1 MRHSIHFRA
10 VAKASVLLC
19 GASVTAIALV
29 QPAYAVTQEDILR
42 RLDALESKN
51 SKLARE
57 NAVLRDRMQHVERS
71 KVVVKAEPAKSSKG
85 NAVQHVGIAQPPAPD
100 ARPPL
105 LAIGSFR
112 VNAPDGIPT
121 GAFDA
126 TTVSIYGHADL
137 SIDAFN
143 TGAYDS
149 KGYKWSVASNLTYLG
164 FRVRHD
170 LTDYGF
176 ANYAVIAQ
184 IESLVDASSQPSE
197 RAALGTRDTF
207 LGIEGPYGALKIGK
221 GDTPYKRA
229 TASFDPFSTTV
240 ADYNSIMGNTGGDI
254 RAEFDYR
261 SPRAIWYDTPIIN
274 GFQFSVMAAAGGN
287 PALDNS
293 AFPFGDFNCSASNA
307 RGSGSGFPNA
317 TQGFNVPNTGGVGG
331 QSICTDG
338 AIGDLYSTSLVYKKG
353 SLTAIG
359 AFEFHRAVNRMGDLG
374 PIIAPNPGGNI
385 PTPGPTIIGGNQVVT
400 GQGVANE
407 YAGKIGL
414 GYLIDD
420 PLGEL
425 QAYGIYE
432 IIRRDGQPAQFN
444 ERSRDSAYGSVTQT
458 FGKSGL
464 AASFAYAR
472 AFKSGS
478 PGFSLDNN
486 INASDTAT
494 ATGYAQNLVSNAAD
508 QYSAGLRYS
517 FSKFASVYLVGTDLV
532 NGPGAHYVTGAS
544 GHGIQY
550 QGRDAFNQILAGGS
564 IRAISSGL
572 TLNF

>member
-71 KVVVKAEPAKSSKG
+71 KVVVKAEPAKSGKG

-112 VNAPDGIPT
+112 VNAPDSIPT

-143 TGAYDS
+143 TGSYDS
-149 KGYKWSVASNLTYLG
+149 KGYRWSVASNLTYLG

-176 ANYAVIAQ
+176 SNYAVIAQ
-184 IESLVDASSQPSE
+184 VESLVDASSQPSE

-221 GDTPYKRA
+221 GDTPYKRS

-240 ADYNSIMGNTGGDI
+240 ADYNSIMGNTGGDV
-254 RAEFDYR
+254 RAEFDFR
-261 SPRAIWYDTPIIN
+261 APRAIWYDTPILN

-287 PALDNS
+287 PSLDNS
-293 AFPFGDFNCSASNA
+293 AFPFGDFNCNGSNA
-307 RGSGSGFPNA
+307 RGSGSGFPNT
-317 TQGFNVPNTGGVGG
+317 TQGYITPTTGGVGYPG
-331 QSICTDG
+331 NLVCTDG
-338 AIGDLYSTSLVYKKG
+338 SFGDLYSTSIVYKKG
-353 SLTAIG
+353 PLTAIG
-359 AFEFHRAVNRMGDLG
+359 AFEFHRAVNRVSDILNNDNTPVVLPDGQ
-374 PIIAPNPGGNI
+374 II
-385 PTPGPTIIGGNQVVT
+385 T

-407 YAGKIGL
+407 YAGKIGV
-414 GYLIDD
+414 GYLLDD
-420 PLGEL
+420 PLGAL

-444 ERSRDSAYGSVTQT
+444 ERSRDSAYASVTQT
-458 FGKSGL
+458 FGQSGL
-464 AASFAYAR
+464 AASFAYAH

-478 PGFSLDNN
+478 PGVSLVNN
-486 INASDTAT
+486 VTASDTAT
-494 ATGYAQNLVSNAAD
+494 ATGITQNTIGNAAD

-532 NGPGAHYVTGAS
+532 NGAGAHYVTGAS
-544 GHGIQY
+544 GHGLQY
-550 QGRDAFNQILAGGS
+550 AGRDRFNQILLGGS